1 MLKFNKKGGIFM
13 KRIIH
18 FLSLVSVS
26 ALTAVIFG
34 IANSSSCYY
43 FHQPE
48 EPKSIEDYKWI
59 K

>member
-1 MLKFNKKGGIFM
+1 M
-13 KRIIH
+13 KRILH

-43 FHQPE
+43 FHQPK
-48 EPKSIEDYKWI
+48 EPKSIKDYKWI